1 MFFIFQHSF
10 QRMSTNQTIKE
21 RLEAYFQGFGKRE
34 MQKYAAL
41 LDPAQQQ
48 EPLPRV
54 KKYVVNHLLQLREK
68 DPENFEVNY
77 GFMRFSTQ
85 TQKTDRECCCRF
97 HPYKHHHRSKIIP
110 KRLQRPPEKSECVLK
125 CECCW
130 LAISVSQTVAEA
142 YMLAKT
148 RRSVNV
154 FTDPDLQPPII
165 NAGPLN

>member
-1 MFFIFQHSF
+1 MC
-10 QRMSTNQTIKE
+10 TNQTIKE
-21 RLEAYFQGFGKRE
+21 RLEAYFQGFGERK
-34 MQKYAAL
+34 MKKYAAL
-41 LDPAQQQ
+41 LNPAQQQ

-54 KKYVVNHLLQLREK
+54 KKHVVDYLLQLREE
-68 DPENFEVNY
+68 DPEKFEIKY

-85 TQKTDRECCCRF
+85 IRKSDFECRCGF